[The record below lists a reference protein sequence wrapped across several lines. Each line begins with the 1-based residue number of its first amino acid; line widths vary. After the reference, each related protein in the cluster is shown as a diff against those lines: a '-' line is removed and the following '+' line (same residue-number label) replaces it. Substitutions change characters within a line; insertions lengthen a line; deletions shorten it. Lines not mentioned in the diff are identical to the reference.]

1 MKLEISL
8 VPLGHIHEV
17 ISGVLPYLKESEAWT
32 RGRSTVD
39 DILRFLVSGTMQ
51 LWVVFNPEEGKIY
64 GHIITEIKPYPQ
76 CRMLT
81 IQYCAMEPNHMVY
94 VEDRMQELAEK
105 FAKDNGCS
113 GIEFIGR
120 PGWGKH
126 IKKYGYDVQSVSY
139 QKFFKEQAM
148 SLLRWKQKLA
158 PYGNPMDGGGGG
170 GGSPAPTSQSVS
182 QTTIP
187 DYARPYVE
195 KMLGQ
200 TAALTMGNV
209 PYTPYAG
216 QRFAGFTPMQAQAFQ
231 QAAGQQVAGQLG
243 QATGLAG
250 QIGAA
255 GLGAGQAYGQMA
267 TSPQSMQ
274 AYMSPY
280 MQNVVDYQK
289 SEAMR
294 DYGKQLPALQ
304 AQAVGQGAFG
314 GNRLALQQAEMNR
327 NLNKQLQGIEALGA
341 QDAFKQAQQAQQFQA
356 GLGMQGLGMA
366 GQAASTLGALGQ
378 TQFGQE
384 TAITDAIARAGALQQ
399 AQRQRELE
407 IPYQDYLSQ
416 LNYPYKQLG
425 FMSDMFRGLPLSQTS
440 QMMYQAPPSM
450 LSQVAGAGATGLG
463 LYGLTRKK
471 GGPIKE
477 KKEGSDLADLRLH
490 KLVG

>member
-1 MKLEISL
+1 
-8 VPLGHIHEV
+8 
-17 ISGVLPYLKESEAWT
+17 
-32 RGRSTVD
+32 
-39 DILRFLVSGTMQ
+39 
-51 LWVVFNPEEGKIY
+51 
-64 GHIITEIKPYPQ
+64 
-76 CRMLT
+76 
-81 IQYCAMEPNHMVY
+81 
-94 VEDRMQELAEK
+94 
-105 FAKDNGCS
+105 
-113 GIEFIGR
+113 
-120 PGWGKH
+120 
-126 IKKYGYDVQSVSY
+126 
-139 QKFFKEQAM
+139 M
-148 SLLRWKQKLA
+148 SILRWKQKVMAADGGVLR
-158 PYGNPMDGGGGG
+158 DSGGGGG
-170 GGSPAPTSQSVS
+170 GAPTSQSVS

-195 KMLGQ
+195 TALGKAQ
-200 TAALTMGNV
+200 ALSET
-209 PYTPYAG
+209 PYQPYAG
-216 QRFAGFTPMQAQAFQ
+216 QRVAGFTPMQAQAFQ

-356 GLGMQGLGMA
+356 GLGMQGLGLA

-384 TAITDAIARAGALQQ
+384 TSITDAIARAGALQQ

-407 IPYQDYLSQ
+407 VPYQDYLSQ

>member
-1 MKLEISL
+1 
-8 VPLGHIHEV
+8 
-17 ISGVLPYLKESEAWT
+17 
-32 RGRSTVD
+32 
-39 DILRFLVSGTMQ
+39 
-51 LWVVFNPEEGKIY
+51 
-64 GHIITEIKPYPQ
+64 
-76 CRMLT
+76 
-81 IQYCAMEPNHMVY
+81 
-94 VEDRMQELAEK
+94 
-105 FAKDNGCS
+105 
-113 GIEFIGR
+113 
-120 PGWGKH
+120 
-126 IKKYGYDVQSVSY
+126 
-139 QKFFKEQAM
+139 M
-148 SLLRWKQKLA
+148 SILRWKQKVMAADGGVLR
-158 PYGNPMDGGGGG
+158 DSGGGGG
-170 GGSPAPTSQSVS
+170 GAPTSQSVS

-195 KMLGQ
+195 TALGKAQ
-200 TAALTMGNV
+200 ALSET
-209 PYTPYAG
+209 PYQPYAG
-216 QRFAGFTPMQAQAFQ
+216 QRVAGFTPMQAQAFQ

-280 MQNVVDYQK
+280 MQNVVDYQR

-294 DYGKQLPALQ
+294 DYAKQLPALQ

-356 GLGMQGLGMA
+356 GLGMQGLGLA

-407 IPYQDYLSQ
+407 VPYQDYLSQ